1 MDPARISMP
10 QPSRRRPATLRDNGP
25 GEGGT
30 QVGPFDNSPRLLAQ
44 RQQLQSAFG
53 SALQRASN
61 EEEEPLQGL
70 FMPVQ
75 RAASTEVDAPT
86 LPGQDP
92 TAAIQVGRGTAA
104 VLQRAPQAATVIK
117 PGGAGIHKS
126 NAKKVDQG
134 EADDLVVR
142 RGGIFRT
149 GIKITV
155 PVGARVM
162 VDLDRATGDG
172 AYVWA
177 QYTRPDGKVYEGYMA
192 RANVDPAATEPEVE
206 LEPVPELF
214 DAVESESEQE
224 EVQGEH
230 VPMPQPPTQ
239 VEKDIALAR
248 ALLDPYLETH
258 TIGQHMGEEVG
269 NRDELIKEAGTKAGE
284 AESWGLREL
293 GVSESLGNASSARQK
308 ETQDRQR
315 QREEDLKKLSKQ
327 DLVDRLI
334 EEIPEEE
341 PFREAYMGPE
351 TSKWD
356 LVKQLARHL
365 GQNDKSQVATLDPQ
379 EEVWKRPEFWQ
390 YKGEQLLAHPM
401 APTRGREDEGKV
413 PIWCDQ
419 STAIIVATLRGN
431 AAFKSS
437 LTVIKQGDPKQH
449 GHWYVL
455 ANQEPGKTPA
465 FGDALQGDEF
475 VIDIWGA
482 LRLKESDPSVD
493 TVVYQ
498 EGARMLLNTA
508 VVAEPEEDADEEA
521 LQDFERT
528 FAAQN
533 KIDTFATFAQR

>member
-1 MDPARISMP
+1 MDPARISMS
-10 QPSRRRPATLRDNGP
+10 QPSRRRPATLRDSGP
-25 GEGGT
+25 GEDGT
-30 QVGPFDNSPRLLAQ
+30 QGGPFDSSPRLLAQ
-44 RQQLQSAFG
+44 HQQLQSAFG
-53 SALQRASN
+53 SALQRASS
-61 EEEEPLQGL
+61 EEEEPLQGP
-70 FMPVQ
+70 FMPAQ
-75 RAASTEVDAPT
+75 RAVLADRKAPT
-86 LPGQDP
+86 LPRQDP
-92 TAAIQVGRGTAA
+92 AVTIQVGRGTAS

-126 NAKKVDQG
+126 NAKKVDKG
-134 EADDLVVR
+134 EADELVVR
-142 RGGIFRT
+142 SGGIFRS
-149 GIKITV
+149 GIKVTV

-162 VDLDRATGDG
+162 VDFDRATGDG
-172 AYVWA
+172 AYVWV

-192 RANVDPAATEPEVE
+192 RANVDAAATEPEVE
-206 LEPVPELF
+206 QESVPELLG
-214 DAVESESEQE
+214 AIESESEHE
-224 EVQGEH
+224 DHGEH
-230 VPMPQPPTQ
+230 VPLPQPPTQ

-248 ALLDPYLETH
+248 TLLDPYLDTH
-258 TIGQHMGEEVG
+258 TIGQHMGDEVE
-269 NRDELIKEAGTKAGE
+269 NRDALIKEAGAKASE

-293 GVSESLGNASSARQK
+293 GVSESLGRASSERQK

-315 QREEDLKKLSKQ
+315 KREEDLKKLTKKE
-327 DLVDRLI
+327 LVDRLI

-341 PFREAYMGPE
+341 TFREAYMGPE

-365 GQNDKSQVATLDPQ
+365 GEQDESQVARLNPQ

-390 YKGEQLLAHPM
+390 YKGEQLLANPM
-401 APTRGREDEGKV
+401 SPTRGGEDEGKV

-419 STAIIVATLRGN
+419 STAIIIATLRGN

-455 ANQEPGKTPA
+455 ANQEPGTAPA

-482 LRLKESDPSVD
+482 LRLKESDASVD

-508 VVAEPEEDADEEA
+508 VVAKPEEDADEEA
-521 LQDFERT
+521 LQDYERT

-533 KIDTFATFAQR
+533 KIDTFAAFARR

>member
-1 MDPARISMP
+1 MDPAHI
-10 QPSRRRPATLRDNGP
+10 PSPRPALGRAAALRDDRSGA
-25 GEGGT
+25 GGA
-30 QVGPFDNSPRLLAQ
+30 QVGLFDHSPRQLAQ
-44 RQQLQSAFG
+44 RQLLQSAFG
-53 SALQRASN
+53 ARQLTDS
-61 EEEEPLQGL
+61 EEEEALQGR
-70 FMPVQ
+70 FMPAQ
-75 RAASTEVDAPT
+75 REALADRGAPT
-86 LPGQDP
+86 LQRQGPE
-92 TAAIQVGRGTAA
+92 AVMQVRRGSAD

-134 EADDLVVR
+134 EADELVVR
-142 RGGIFRT
+142 SGGLFRS

-155 PVGARVM
+155 PVGAQVM

-172 AYVWA
+172 VYVWV
-177 QYTRPDGKVYEGYMA
+177 QYTKPDGKVYEGYMA
-192 RANVDPAATEPEVE
+192 RANVDPAAVEPEFGP
-206 LEPVPELF
+206 EPVPELL

-258 TIGQHMGEEVG
+258 TIGQHMGEEVA

-293 GVSESLGNASSARQK
+293 GVSESLGKASSERQK
-308 ETQDRQR
+308 ETLDRQR
-315 QREEDLKKLSKQ
+315 QREEDLKQLSKK

-341 PFREAYMGPE
+341 PFREAYMDPE

-365 GQNDKSQVATLDPQ
+365 GEKDRSEVARLNPQ

-401 APTRGREDEGKV
+401 APTRGGDDEGKV

-498 EGARMLLNTA
+498 EGTRMLLNTA
-508 VVAEPEEDADEEA
+508 VVAEPEEGADEEA
-521 LQDFERT
+521 LQDYERT

-533 KIDTFATFAQR
+533 KIDTFATFAKR